1 MGHTVIAQDPDAKAI
16 ESVATFSDV
25 DQAMDQGA
33 DAVLIC
39 SPSSFHLS
47 QAVESVKRGMHVF
60 VEKPLS
66 HNLEGTEALAELAKN
81 KDRTVLV
88 ACNLRFFPSL
98 LKAKELVDSGRIGRA
113 MAARIHGGFYLPSWR
128 PATDYRQGYG
138 ARSDL
143 GGGVVL
149 DFSHDLDYLRWFFG
163 HPSQAVCWSGK
174 LSGLEIDTEDLASI
188 QYRFPSGAVAQLQF
202 DYLQPTYRRG
212 MELVGDEGT
221 LIWDYTA
228 QSVQLFGQ
236 KNNQSSTY
244 HENINTD
251 LNSMYIDELEHF
263 IRCIEGSDKPM
274 VDASDGRA
282 VVEMAEAARLSS
294 EQGRVV
300 NFPLESQ
307 G

>member
-1 MGHTVIAQDPDAKAI
+1 ML
-16 ESVATFSDV
+16 F
-25 DQAMDQGA
+25 
-33 DAVLIC
+33 
-39 SPSSFHLS
+39 
-47 QAVESVKRGMHVF
+47 
-60 VEKPLS
+60 
-66 HNLEGTEALAELAKN
+66 
-81 KDRTVLV
+81 
-88 ACNLRFFPSL
+88 
-98 LKAKELVDSGRIGRA
+98 
-113 MAARIHGGFYLPSWR
+113 
-128 PATDYRQGYG
+128 
-138 ARSDL
+138 RS
-143 GGGVVL
+143 
-149 DFSHDLDYLRWFFG
+149 
-163 HPSQAVCWSGK
+163 
-174 LSGLEIDTEDLASI
+174 
-188 QYRFPSGAVAQLQF
+188 
-202 DYLQPTYRRG
+202 YRRG